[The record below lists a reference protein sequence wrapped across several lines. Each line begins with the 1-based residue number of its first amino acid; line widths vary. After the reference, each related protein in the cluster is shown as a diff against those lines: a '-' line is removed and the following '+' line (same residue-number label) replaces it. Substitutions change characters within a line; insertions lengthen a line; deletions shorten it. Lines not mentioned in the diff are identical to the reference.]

1 VLVGSPSNYGEYAT
15 NKKIEMPR
23 GLPTSKTNYS
33 LEIRYKKPNNEW
45 SEWSA
50 KGKGT
55 FESIDIVQRQ
65 IRMLASPYTNREKEI
80 RFILF
85 GSFCDFEGNPTG
97 KVITLK

>member
-1 VLVGSPSNYGEYAT
+1 
-15 NKKIEMPR
+15 MPR
-23 GLPTSKTNYS
+23 QLPFTKPDYS
-33 LEIRYKKPNNEW
+33 LEIRYKKSNNEW
-45 SEWSA
+45 SEWSP

-55 FESIDIVQRQ
+55 FQNIKIVQTQ

-97 KVITLK
+97 KVISLK

>member
-1 VLVGSPSNYGEYAT
+1 
-15 NKKIEMPR
+15 MPR
-23 GLPTSKTNYS
+23 QLPLTKPDYS
-33 LEIRYKKPNNEW
+33 LEIRYRKSNNEW
-45 SEWSA
+45 SEWSP

-55 FESIDIVQRQ
+55 FQDIKIVQTQ

>member
-1 VLVGSPSNYGEYAT
+1 
-15 NKKIEMPR
+15 MPKQP
-23 GLPTSKTNYS
+23 PTTKPNYS
-33 LEIRYKKPNNEW
+33 LEIRYRKPNNEW

-55 FESIDIVQRQ
+55 FQGIAVVQKQ
-65 IRMLASPYTNREKEI
+65 IRMLASPFTNREKEI
-80 RFILF
+80 RFILY

>member
-1 VLVGSPSNYGEYAT
+1 
-15 NKKIEMPR
+15 MPR
-23 GLPTSKTNYS
+23 QLPFTKPDYS
-33 LEIRYKKPNNEW
+33 LEIRYRKSNNEW
-45 SEWSA
+45 SEWSP

-55 FESIDIVQRQ
+55 FQDIKIVQSQ

-97 KVITLK
+97 KVISLK

>member
-1 VLVGSPSNYGEYAT
+1 MT
-15 NKKIEMPR
+15 K
-23 GLPTSKTNYS
+23 GLPITKPDYS

-45 SEWSA
+45 SEWSP

-55 FESIDIVQRQ
+55 FQGIDIVQRQ
-65 IRMLASPYTNREKEI
+65 IRMLASPYTNWEKEV

-85 GSFCDFEGNPTG
+85 GSFCDFQGNPTG

>member
-1 VLVGSPSNYGEYAT
+1 
-15 NKKIEMPR
+15 MPR
-23 GLPTSKTNYS
+23 QLPFTKPDYS
-33 LEIRYKKPNNEW
+33 LEIRYRKSNNEW
-45 SEWSA
+45 SEWSP

-55 FESIDIVQRQ
+55 FQNIKIVQTQ

-97 KVITLK
+97 KVISLK